1 MRGLP
6 STIALVV
13 VCIGLGAYAYFVQSK
28 KPAAADTHQKVFSVE
43 ADKIDQLTITASSG
57 DTTTLKKVEGDW
69 RETAPADAPADAA
82 EASGIVT
89 SLASLDIDRVIEEQP
104 KDLKPYGLDKPRMT
118 IGFQTEDGKQKRQ
131 LLIGNKNATGVNM
144 YAKLPNA
151 PRVFLIPSYL
161 ETTFDKSSFELR
173 DKTLLSFDRDK
184 LNAVTIVTPDHTLA
198 LSKAGSDAWTIEQP
212 LKAAGDDLTIENLIG
227 RLQATQMKSI
237 VAKDP
242 TDLKQYGLDKPQAQV
257 TLTAGSQKTTL
268 QIGSKA
274 PDGNLYARDSAEPK
288 VVTVAASLLDDLTKG
303 PEDFRLKDLFN
314 FRSYN
319 ANQISITRNG
329 QTLAFQ
335 QVQGSG
341 KDAKPTWQQV
351 SPKKASVKDTD
362 MEDLLTQLSGL
373 RASSFVATR
382 DHTGLD
388 KPELT
393 VSVKYE
399 GNQKQETVTFSRE
412 GADVYA
418 ARTDQPGAAK
428 LDADAFSSALKA
440 LDALSK

>member
-13 VCIGLGAYAYFVQSK
+13 VCVGLGAYAYFVQSK
-28 KPAAADTHQKVFSVE
+28 KPAAADTNQKVFSVE
-43 ADKIDQLTITASSG
+43 ADKIDQLTVTSSSG

-104 KDLKPYGLDKPRMT
+104 KDLKPYGLDRPRME
-118 IGFQTEDGKQKRQ
+118 IGFQTEGGKQKRR

-184 LNAVTIVTPDHTLA
+184 LNAVTIATADHTLA
-198 LSKAGSDAWTIEQP
+198 LSKEGAGAWTIEQP
-212 LKAAGDDLTIENLIG
+212 LKATGDDLTIENLIG

-237 VAKDP
+237 VAKAP

-288 VVTVAASLLDDLTKG
+288 VVTVEASLLDDLTKG
-303 PEDFRLKDLFN
+303 PEDFRQKDLFD

-341 KDAKPTWQQV
+341 KDAKATWQQV
-351 SPKKASVKDTD
+351 SPKKAAVKDTD

-388 KPELT
+388 KPALT
-393 VSVKYE
+393 VSVKYDA
-399 GNQKQETVTFSRE
+399 NKKQETVTFSRQ

-418 ARTDQPGAAK
+418 ARADQPGAAK